1 MANPVVKFKFISEF
15 LFEIIEVIE
24 CMYGSCFYFSSPDP
38 VRFKFRSGL
47 RIPIFQLGFFV
58 GKGGSVVDPDDF
70 CSDPD
75 PTKRSESGS
84 GSLKKN
90 LNNFI

>member
-58 GKGGSVVDPDDF
+58 GKGGSVADPDNF
-70 CSDPD
+70 CSDP
-75 PTKRSESGS
+75 PKRSESGS
-84 GSLKKN
+84 RSLKKN